1 MTGYLLDTNV
11 ISELTKDAPDPRVV
25 RFLDEQVDIWLSSI
39 LIHEVEYGLQ
49 LLPRGRRRNRI
60 SAMQSGILADYSNR
74 VLPLDRPGAE
84 WAAKF
89 RARARRA
96 GRTIDMGDILIA
108 GIARANEL
116 AVATRNAK
124 GFDGLDLEVVN
135 PWSYDR

>member
-1 MTGYLLDTNV
+1 MTGCLLDTNV

-25 RFLDEQVDIWLSSI
+25 RFLDEHVDIWLSSI

-74 VLPLDRPGAE
+74 VLSLDRPGAE

-89 RARARRA
+89 RARARR
-96 GRTIDMGDILIA
+96 TIDMGDILIA
-108 GIARANEL
+108 GIAKANEL
-116 AVATRNAK
+116 AVATRNARD
-124 GFDGLDLEVVN
+124 FDGLDLEVIN
-135 PWSYDR
+135 PWTYR